1 MNVPASKFVM
11 KTSFCDILPLSLAC
25 FGLSLTAC
33 TAEEP
38 ARKDSAELKTKLT
51 PLQFQVAVNCGT
63 EPAFQNAYW
72 DNHEPGVY
80 VDIISGKPL
89 FASVDKFDSGT
100 GWPSFTKPLEEE
112 EIVELSDT
120 KYGMVRTEVR
130 SKTGETHLGHVFDDG
145 PGEKGL
151 RYCINSASLRFVPV
165 ANLEK
170 EGLGRF
176 LPLFKDAAKGA
187 EGEKKVTAKAETE
200 AKAEAKAAGTTPTE
214 TKAPE

>member
-1 MNVPASKFVM
+1 M
-11 KTSFCDILPLSLAC
+11 KTSFCDILHLSLAC

-38 ARKDSAELKTKLT
+38 AREDSSELKTKLT

-112 EIVELSDT
+112 EIVELKDT

-165 ANLEK
+165 ADLEK

-176 LPLFKDAAKGA
+176 LPLFKDSVKGA
-187 EGEKKVTAKAETE
+187 EGEKKDATKADAKAET
-200 AKAEAKAAGTTPTE
+200 T
-214 TKAPE
+214 APSEKKSPE